1 VKRRGAAG
9 AHAALMANPSTNELR
24 VELSAE
30 LDRHALEALRL
41 EIERLARR
49 YGIEIAEI
57 RVDKRRE
64 ARSA

>member
-1 VKRRGAAG
+1 
-9 AHAALMANPSTNELR
+9 MANPSTNELR